1 MSHLVSYH
9 LASGI
14 ALLDDEDAF
23 LVFVQCSLHSIDC
36 VGLVWF
42 AEINHSMIVSLPSRS
57 VDTRRDLGAF
67 DGEVLD
73 FPVTASVGVAGVVEG
88 KDYLAAAILGEVE
101 NIADDTT
108 DEPDVAGLSEG
119 EILDMIRRLPVGYRT
134 VFNLYAIEGKSH
146 KEIAAAL
153 GIKPDTSA
161 SQYKRARTMLAQ
173 MIKDYKRLI

>member
-14 ALLDDEDAF
+14 ALLNDEDAF
-23 LVFVQCSLHSIDC
+23 LVFVQCSLHSIHG

-73 FPVTASVGVAGVVEG
+73 FPVTASVGVAGVVEDPSSG
-88 KDYLAAAILGEVE
+88 
-101 NIADDTT
+101 
-108 DEPDVAGLSEG
+108 
-119 EILDMIRRLPVGYRT
+119 
-134 VFNLYAIEGKSH
+134 
-146 KEIAAAL
+146 
-153 GIKPDTSA
+153 
-161 SQYKRARTMLAQ
+161 
-173 MIKDYKRLI
+173 

>member
-73 FPVTASVGVAGVVEG
+73 FLCAADGCVAGVVESENQAIATELG
-88 KDYLAAAILGEVE
+88 KV
-101 NIADDTT
+101 
-108 DEPDVAGLSEG
+108 
-119 EILDMIRRLPVGYRT
+119 
-134 VFNLYAIEGKSH
+134 
-146 KEIAAAL
+146 
-153 GIKPDTSA
+153 
-161 SQYKRARTMLAQ
+161 
-173 MIKDYKRLI
+173 

>member
-101 NIADDTT
+101 NIVLECPTILGWYCEVCQLAYFLLASFGINHCRFYTEVFERIPICMVD
-108 DEPDVAGLSEG
+108 GL
-119 EILDMIRRLPVGYRT
+119 ID
-134 VFNLYAIEGKSH
+134 GKRCVLVICQVIS
-146 KEIAAAL
+146 
-153 GIKPDTSA
+153 G
-161 SQYKRARTMLAQ
+161 R
-173 MIKDYKRLI
+173 

>member
-73 FPVTASVGVAGVVEG
+73 FPCAADRCVAGVVESENQAITTEWG
-88 KDYLAAAILGEVE
+88 KVKCISVSSSMVIASMLRYSSPLVLAKLTAWLMVS
-101 NIADDTT
+101 
-108 DEPDVAGLSEG
+108 L
-119 EILDMIRRLPVGYRT
+119 
-134 VFNLYAIEGKSH
+134 
-146 KEIAAAL
+146 AL
-153 GIKPDTSA
+153 
-161 SQYKRARTMLAQ
+161 
-173 MIKDYKRLI
+173 